1 MPSIPRTEP
10 RPRSRTRWIGGAVA
24 LLAAALSMGLIVT
37 HFPRAPI
44 GPRYVGAGHEE
55 PQPGGTFVFSAGS
68 NIHTLDPHFAYDTL
82 SMMACRLLYDGLL
95 DYDYEGT
102 MIPSLAAS
110 LPEVSD
116 GGRVFRFTLRDGI
129 EFHNGREITAHDV
142 SWSMHRLLSQRI
154 GSPGYPFYKSIV
166 GAPTYHEGQ
175 ADFVEGIVVLDEKT
189 IEFRLDEPDQTFL
202 NAIAMPF
209 AYPIPREHVERV
221 EREEGVDAVGRH
233 PVGAGPF
240 VFASWERGVQ
250 VELERFDRYWAPRA
264 RPDRM
269 VFLENISADVASAR
283 FRNGDL
289 DILYRP
295 SKVNALFLRQSEAW
309 DPYTA
314 EMPSASVFAL
324 GLNCELHPFDDVHVR
339 RAVAFAIDR
348 SKLERLDPGQV
359 VAATQILPPML
370 PPHDPD
376 LPTKQVFDLE
386 RAKEEMRLAGFPD
399 GLDEPITLWVRGE
412 GEVRV
417 AQLFQQDLKKIGID
431 IELKLVSFATYL
443 KETGRPRVAQ
453 AAFTGWH
460 QDFPDPSNFMDILF
474 HTRSIHPENSENR
487 SFYSNPRL
495 DAILD
500 RARAEMDREERLA
513 LYARANAI
521 LAADAPWVFLYYPV
535 DMFAWQPYVKGFRP
549 HPVWLNEYRNV
560 WLDLPRQRV
569 SQEIYEQ
576 EQAP

>member
-1 MPSIPRTEP
+1 MLSTPRTEG
-10 RPRSRTRWIGGAVA
+10 RSAVRWLRGSLALVIAAV
-24 LLAAALSMGLIVT
+24 LTGWVVT
-37 HFPRAPI
+37 HFPKAPV
-44 GPRYVGAGHEE
+44 GPRYVGAGHQI
-55 PQPGGTFVFSAGS
+55 PQPGGTFVFAEGS

-82 SMMACRLLYDGLL
+82 STAACRLLYDGLL
-95 DYDYEGT
+95 DYDYEGH

-110 LPEVSD
+110 LPEVSAD
-116 GGRVFRFTLRDGI
+116 GRRFRFELRDGI
-129 EFHNGREITAHDV
+129 RFHNGREVTADDI
-142 SWSMHRLLSQRI
+142 SWSMHRLLSERI

-166 GAPTYHEGQ
+166 GAPAYHEGK
-175 ADFVEGIVVLDEKT
+175 ADRIEGIVVLDDKT
-189 IEFRLDEPDQTFL
+189 IEFRLDEADQTFL
-202 NAIAMPF
+202 NAMAMPF
-209 AYPIPREHVERV
+209 AYPIPREHVERL
-221 EREEGVDAVGRH
+221 EAREGIDAVGRD

-240 VFASWERGVQ
+240 VFAGWERGVQ
-250 VELERFDRYWAPRA
+250 VKFERFDRYWNPKA
-264 RPDRM
+264 RPERM
-269 VFLENISADVASAR
+269 IFLENISSDVASAR

-295 SKVNALFLRQSEAW
+295 NKVNRLFLQQSKAW
-309 DPYTA
+309 APYTA
-314 EMPSASVFAL
+314 KIPSASVFAL
-324 GLNCELHPFDDVHVR
+324 GLNCELPPFDNVHVR

-359 VAATQILPPML
+359 IPATQVLPPML
-370 PPHDPD
+370 PPYDPD
-376 LPTKQVFDLE
+376 LPGRQVFDLD

-399 GLDEPITLWVRGE
+399 GLEEPITLWVRGE

-417 AQLFQQDLKKIGID
+417 AQLFQQDLKAIGID

-474 HTRSIHPENSENR
+474 HSRSIHPENSENR
-487 SFYSNPRL
+487 SFYRNPEL

-500 RARAEMDREERLA
+500 RARAEVDRDKRLA
-513 LYARANAI
+513 LYARANEIIAR
-521 LAADAPWVFLYYPV
+521 DAPWVFLYYPV

-560 WLDLPRQRV
+560 WLDRPRERV
-569 SQEIYEQ
+569 SQVIYERD
-576 EQAP
+576 AGP